1 MKIYKKFLSFL
12 DLILN
17 EGLIAVFQK
26 TQGLFK
32 KNAYKNPVQ
41 KERQKILNKII
52 KISNKKILH
61 GFYKGTILSC
71 KSNWGSLDFSAKLLG
86 VYENQ
91 VQAKIIEIKNKYQ
104 INSIFNFGA
113 AEGYHLCGL
122 IKNKY
127 FHFGYAFE
135 PNQEETLN
143 LKENLKLNN
152 LENKVKIFNSEGN
165 FQICKDIIDS
175 EKIKK
180 TFFLI
185 DIEGD
190 EFSLFNNE
198 NIEFL
203 KNHFFLIEDH
213 STLYYDKNIKEKYY
227 KIIQENFIIEI
238 IHNDSRNPHKFEELS
253 NFNDDEKWLSVSE
266 SRPNTMSWM
275 LLKPF

>member
-17 EGLIAVFQK
+17 EGLIAVLQK
-26 TQGLFK
+26 VQDIFR
-32 KNAYKNPVQ
+32 KNTYKNPVQ

-71 KSNWGSLDFSAKLLG
+71 KSNWGTLDFSAKLLG
-86 VYENQ
+86 IYENQ
-91 VQAKIIEIKNKYQ
+91 VQEKIIEIKKKYQ

-122 IKNKY
+122 IKNEY
-127 FHFGYAFE
+127 FDFGYAFE
-135 PNQEETLN
+135 PSQEEIFN

-152 LENKVKIFNSEGN
+152 IENKVKIFNSVGN
-165 FQICKDIIDS
+165 IQICKDIIDN

-198 NIEFL
+198 NIKFL

-213 STLYYDKNIKEKYY
+213 STLYHNKNYKEKYY
-227 KIIQENFIIEI
+227 KIIKENFTIEI
-238 IHNDSRNPHKFEELS
+238 IHSDSRNPHKFEELN

-275 LLKPF
+275 LLKPL